1 MSPTPESLQ
10 ERYGAIERFYAEQNW
25 PEVEGQSQALLAE
38 LPADPA
44 HPLRQRL
51 LLLLGH
57 TRLYGRGDQAAAARY
72 YQEVLAS
79 NPEPALRQIA
89 EQGLQQ
95 SGQAIA
101 PAGQGSPA
109 HEAEPS
115 GPGSPA
121 MPWLQA
127 SSSVSAT
134 ASAAIEAVEV
144 VEEPEQIDV
153 ALADPSRQDLVT
165 LEAKDQAEALR
176 WPFMPGYVEQRLEGS
191 GPFSADPNQATPAG
205 PDSPDQ
211 RSGSTPLQAGAV
223 VEAGIRQSPP
233 PSALSPEQMAD
244 LSRGLLLVV
253 IS

>member
-1 MSPTPESLQ
+1 MSPSPESLQ
-10 ERYGAIERFYAEQNW
+10 ERYAAIERFYAEQNW
-25 PEVEGQSQALLAE
+25 PEVEGQSQSLLAA

-79 NPEPALRQIA
+79 DPEPVLRQIA

-101 PAGQGSPA
+101 PAGQGTPP
-109 HEAEPS
+109 HEADYS

-127 SSSVSAT
+127 SGSGSTAASST
-134 ASAAIEAVEV
+134 IEAVEV

-153 ALADPSRQDLVT
+153 ALADPSRQNLVT
-165 LEAKDQAEALR
+165 LETKDQAEALR
-176 WPFMPGYVEQRLEGS
+176 WPFMPDYVERRLEGS
-191 GPFSADPNQATPAG
+191 GPLGADPNQATVVGAESQERPAES
-205 PDSPDQ
+205 SPVE
-211 RSGSTPLQAGAV
+211 PGALL
-223 VEAGIRQSPP
+223 EPGIRQTPP
-233 PSALSPEQMAD
+233 PSVLSPEEMAE
-244 LSRGLLLVV
+244 LSRGLLRVV

>member
-1 MSPTPESLQ
+1 MSPSPESQQ
-10 ERYGAIERFYAEQNW
+10 ERYAAIERFYAEQNW

-57 TRLYGRGDQAAAARY
+57 TRLYGRGDQSAAARY

-79 NPEPALRQIA
+79 NPEPVLRQIA

-95 SGQAIA
+95 SGQAST
-101 PAGQGSPA
+101 PAGQASPPLG
-109 HEAEPS
+109 AEPS
-115 GPGSPA
+115 GAASPA

-127 SSSVSAT
+127 SGS
-134 ASAAIEAVEV
+134 AIEAVEV

-165 LEAKDQAEALR
+165 LEAEDQAEALR